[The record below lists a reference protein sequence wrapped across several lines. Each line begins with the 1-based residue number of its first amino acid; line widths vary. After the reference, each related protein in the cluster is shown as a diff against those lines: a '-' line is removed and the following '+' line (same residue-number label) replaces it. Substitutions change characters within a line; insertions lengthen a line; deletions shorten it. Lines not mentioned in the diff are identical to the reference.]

1 MRAIPGTHSI
11 ASRAGQSRQKRSG
24 SYGLVQTRPTGYCWC
39 PLACDIFPPPSAEEN
54 LQTGYSCQPIKEHIV
69 WGYINEIFPVL
80 KKMASR

>member
-1 MRAIPGTHSI
+1 MALFKRAQPGI
-11 ASRAGQSRQKRSG
+11 ACVTQ
-24 SYGLVQTRPTGYCWC
+24 
-39 PLACDIFPPPSAEEN
+39 ACDIFPPPRAEEN